1 MGFGVT
7 TIGRGGELS
16 VEGSRPLVLP
26 VPLRDELSVSLSEE
40 TVTESGREIVST
52 EEVRRMTSAMRVDH
66 FGLKLELLY

>member
-40 TVTESGREIVST
+40 TESGREIVST

-66 FGLKLELLY
+66 FSLKLELLY